1 MKRDAEFSSDPDD
14 AGLDVV
20 ERTAAEW
27 VLRHESGLTPAE
39 RAEFARWLR
48 EDPSHRAVWEEMRQT
63 DDLLGKLAPATTAA
77 SRTAQRSWWR
87 RAVLPAGL
95 AAAAAVAILIGMT
108 SREAAPEFSRSVA
121 TVVGGS
127 RRLELP
133 DGSVVQLNTD
143 SAVDVKFY
151 PQERRIVLERG
162 EAYFRVAHD
171 TARPFWV
178 QAGPVAVRA
187 VGTEFNV
194 RRHPDAVD
202 VLVTEGKV
210 RVVEGA
216 PRSMAAAETAADA
229 SPLLT
234 SGHLA
239 RVGLDRERAV
249 ANGPVT
255 ISPVETRAMHSAL
268 AWRDGGLEF
277 VDRPLGE
284 VVAEFN
290 RYNRHPI
297 VIADPTLAAR
307 RFGGAFASHEPAPLI
322 ELLEQS
328 FGVVAETRGG
338 ETILRAAK

>member
-1 MKRDAEFSSDPDD
+1 MNHDREFANEPDD
-14 AGLDVV
+14 AGLD
-20 ERTAAEW
+20 AAERAAARW
-27 VLRHESGLTPAE
+27 VLRHEAGLKPAE

-48 EDPSHRAVWEEMRQT
+48 EDPSHRVVWEEMRQT
-63 DDLLGKLAPATTAA
+63 DDLLGKLATGPALAA
-77 SRTAQRSWWR
+77 SSHRSWWR

-95 AAAAAVAILIGMT
+95 AAAAAVAILLGVER
-108 SREAAPEFSRSVA
+108 SAPTPDFERSVA

-151 PQERRIVLERG
+151 PRERRIVLERG

-171 TARPFWV
+171 TTRPFWV

-194 RRHPDAVD
+194 RCDPEAVD
-202 VLVTEGKV
+202 VIVTEGKV

-216 PRSMAAAETAADA
+216 PRTAAAEAAADA

-234 SGHLA
+234 SGHRA
-239 RVGLDRERAV
+239 RVDVDRARA
-249 ANGPVT
+249 AASGPVT
-255 ISPVETRAMHSAL
+255 ISPVETRAIHRAL

-277 VDRPLGE
+277 VDTPLGE

-290 RYNRHPI
+290 RYNRRTI
-297 VIADPTLAAR
+297 VIADPALAAR

-328 FGVVAETRGG
+328 FGVVAETRGN
-338 ETILRAAK
+338 ETLLRSAK